1 MKPRLIPEWKRVLQR
16 AWSIRL
22 ILLAGLLTG
31 CEALINAV
39 GADQIPVPAWARSI
53 IVLAVIG
60 GAFVTR
66 LLAQKDDDDS

>member
-1 MKPRLIPEWKRVLQR
+1 MKPRLIPEWKRVLR
-16 AWSIRL
+16 KAWSIRL

-66 LLAQKDDDDS
+66 LLAQKDDD

>member
-1 MKPRLIPEWKRVLQR
+1 MKPRLIPEWQRVLKR

-31 CEALINAV
+31 CEALINV
-39 GADQIPVPAWARSI
+39 FGVNQLPVPSWARSI
-53 IVLAVIG
+53 IVLGVIG

-66 LLAQKDDDDS
+66 LLAQNDDDS

>member
-1 MKPRLIPEWKRVLQR
+1 MKPRLIPEWRRVLNR

-31 CEALINAV
+31 CEALINV
-39 GADQIPVPAWARSI
+39 FGADQLPVPAWARSI
-53 IVLAVIG
+53 IVLGVIG

-66 LLAQKDDDDS
+66 LLAQNDDDS